1 MTASAGGMLTSFTL
15 QLNAA
20 ILGLSIN
27 ATSVAFGDVVVNT
40 PATQPVTLTSTGTGP
55 VTINEAAVTGAGFT
69 MSGAELP
76 TTLNPSQQMTLN
88 IGFDPTAV
96 GAATGQLVIA
106 GTSSTNGTAVIG
118 LSGTGTSS
126 SAVAFAVTP
135 ATASTSLG
143 ATQQFAASV
152 TGSPDAAVIWKVSGV
167 DCSGAACG
175 AISSSGLYT
184 APATVPS
191 SAIVTITATSKSDP
205 TKSASAIVSIVPPQA
220 AGYNLVWE
228 DTFSALNLCTTS
240 VAGCNWYNS
249 GLWYANTAGTVT
261 DPYGTY
267 VNVQWA
273 TGQSNRS
280 TTITTASMNQLYYR
294 RWTFGYFE
302 FRMAFNPV
310 AGSWP
315 GIGMYSIMDGPGND
329 TNNQMYPEL
338 DIFEW
343 QSNNPTVFSGTIH
356 VWKNSAMIA
365 SAGVTPTPS
374 VDYSQFHT
382 YGVLWTPTTV
392 TWYLDNVSMGS
403 VSITSSPYNEVYNGQ
418 QPLFLVLGQQAG
430 CRWVYTC
437 AGQVSPLDMQVQWVH
452 VYQTPS
458 N

>member
-1 MTASAGGMLTSFTL
+1 
-15 QLNAA
+15 
-20 ILGLSIN
+20 
-27 ATSVAFGDVVVNT
+27 
-40 PATQPVTLTSTGTGP
+40 
-55 VTINEAAVTGAGFT
+55 
-69 MSGAELP
+69 
-76 TTLNPSQQMTLN
+76 
-88 IGFDPTAV
+88 
-96 GAATGQLVIA
+96 
-106 GTSSTNGTAVIG
+106 
-118 LSGTGTSS
+118 
-126 SAVAFAVTP
+126 
-135 ATASTSLG
+135 
-143 ATQQFAASV
+143 
-152 TGSPDAAVIWKVSGV
+152 
-167 DCSGAACG
+167 
-175 AISSSGLYT
+175 
-184 APATVPS
+184 
-191 SAIVTITATSKSDP
+191 
-205 TKSASAIVSIVPPQA
+205 
-220 AGYNLVWE
+220 
-228 DTFSALNLCTTS
+228 
-240 VAGCNWYNS
+240 
-249 GLWYANTAGTVT
+249 
-261 DPYGTY
+261 
-267 VNVQWA
+267 
-273 TGQSNRS
+273 
-280 TTITTASMNQLYYR
+280 
-294 RWTFGYFE
+294 
-302 FRMAFNPV
+302 MAFNPV